1 MCGILGQVDYLSTS
15 AWNESKFKKALSLQK
30 HRGPDDSGVV
40 VGEDFIFGHRR
51 LSIIDLDSHAKQ
63 PMTSSDGEVILV
75 FNGEIYNYQELR
87 KDLVKKGYSFSTKS
101 DTEVLLYSYYEHG
114 IECIQNFIGMFAF
127 AIFDNR
133 TQKTFIVRD
142 RLGVKPLYYCKIKD
156 TITFS
161 SEIKS
166 ILELA
171 DLDVALNIKAVSS
184 YLSFRYPILDD
195 TFFDSIYSLPP
206 AHYIELTK
214 GSFFIN
220 EYWSLVDSFK
230 EQKVDKGEEFY
241 LNKLQHLL
249 ESSVKYRMISDVP
262 IGVFLS
268 GGVDSSVI
276 TSIMANESKDPVN
289 TFTIG
294 FNESEFNEFSYAD
307 IIAKKYNTRHHKI
320 IIDSADYLENLEK
333 LIKYKD
339 APLSVPN
346 EVPLYIMSKELK
358 KNITVVLSGE
368 GADEIFAG
376 YGRIFR
382 SPYDLYR
389 IQNIDSLD
397 LSDDE
402 KDKLCKNFI
411 KKYIVDSFESDVD
424 HFHNIYSYTSLLDKK
439 ALLNSSIPLDD
450 IENDFLDKFIYLFN
464 EIKNETYY
472 NKMMYVFEKIHLVGL
487 LQRLDVS
494 TMAASIEARVPF
506 VDHRLVEFAFSIPF
520 KYKIKWGKDN
530 SKYNSRVLMSD
541 QISEKYDTPKYILK
555 KAFENKLPNEILYR
569 KKVGF
574 PVPLYNWLGGEFKKY
589 AETILLSSA
598 AQSRGIYNVANIEKM
613 LNNDR
618 VHEDH
623 GLAMKIWMLVN
634 LELFCM
640 RYFNKSISF
649 KG

>member
-1 MCGILGQVDYLSTS
+1 
-15 AWNESKFKKALSLQK
+15 
-30 HRGPDDSGVV
+30 
-40 VGEDFIFGHRR
+40 
-51 LSIIDLDSHAKQ
+51 
-63 PMTSSDGEVILV
+63 
-75 FNGEIYNYQELR
+75 
-87 KDLVKKGYSFSTKS
+87 
-101 DTEVLLYSYYEHG
+101 
-114 IECIQNFIGMFAF
+114 MFAF

-133 TQKTFIVRD
+133 TKKTFIVRD

-171 DLDVALNIKAVSS
+171 DLDEALNIKAVSS
-184 YLSFRYPILDD
+184 YLSFRYPILND
-195 TFFDSIYSLPP
+195 TFFESIYSLPP

-214 GSFFIN
+214 DSFLIK
-220 EYWSLVDSFK
+220 EYWSLVDRFK
-230 EQKVDKGEEFY
+230 EQKEDKGEEFY
-241 LNKLQHLL
+241 LNKLQYLL

-262 IGVFLS
+262 FGAFLS
-268 GGVDSSVI
+268 GGVDSSIV

-294 FNESEFNEFSYAD
+294 FDEPEFNEFSYAD
-307 IIAKKYNTRHHKI
+307 IIAKKYNTNHHKI
-320 IIDSADYLENLEK
+320 VINSADYFNNLNQ

-358 KNITVVLSGE
+358 KYITVVLSGE

-382 SPYDLYR
+382 SPYDLNR

-402 KDKLCKNFI
+402 KDKFCKNFI

-424 HFHNIYSYTSLLDKK
+424 HFHTVYSYISFPEKK
-439 ALLNSSIPLDD
+439 ELLNPLIPLDD

-464 EIKNETYY
+464 EIKDETYY

-487 LQRLDVS
+487 LHRLDTS
-494 TMAASIEARVPF
+494 TMAASIEARAPF

-520 KYKIKWGKDN
+520 KYKMKWCEDS
-530 SKYNSRVLMSD
+530 SKYNSRILMSD
-541 QISEKYDTPKYILK
+541 QISEKYDTPKYLLK

-649 KG
+649 KI

>member
-1 MCGILGQVDYLSTS
+1 
-15 AWNESKFKKALSLQK
+15 
-30 HRGPDDSGVV
+30 
-40 VGEDFIFGHRR
+40 
-51 LSIIDLDSHAKQ
+51 
-63 PMTSSDGEVILV
+63 
-75 FNGEIYNYQELR
+75 
-87 KDLVKKGYSFSTKS
+87 
-101 DTEVLLYSYYEHG
+101 
-114 IECIQNFIGMFAF
+114 MFAF

-133 TQKTFIVRD
+133 TKKTFIVRD

-171 DLDVALNIKAVSS
+171 DLDEALNIKAVSS
-184 YLSFRYPILDD
+184 YLSFRYPILND
-195 TFFDSIYSLPP
+195 TFFESIYSLPP

-214 GSFFIN
+214 DSFLIK
-220 EYWSLVDSFK
+220 EYWSLVDRFK
-230 EQKVDKGEEFY
+230 EQKEDKGEEFY
-241 LNKLQHLL
+241 LNKLQYLL

-262 IGVFLS
+262 LGTFLS
-268 GGVDSSVI
+268 GGVDSSIV

-294 FNESEFNEFSYAD
+294 FDEPEFNEFSYAD
-307 IIAKKYNTRHHKI
+307 TIANKYNTNHHKI
-320 IIDSADYLENLEK
+320 VINGADYFNNLK
-333 LIKYKD
+333 QLIKYKD

-358 KNITVVLSGE
+358 KYITVVLSGE

-402 KDKLCKNFI
+402 KDKLCKYFI
-411 KKYIVDSFESDVD
+411 KKYIVDNFESDVD
-424 HFHNIYSYTSLLDKK
+424 HFHSIYSYTSLLDKK
-439 ALLNSSIPLDD
+439 AILNSSIPLDD

-487 LQRLDVS
+487 LQRLDTS

-520 KYKIKWGKDN
+520 KYKIKWCKDGGKY
-530 SKYNSRVLMSD
+530 KSRVLMSNE
-541 QISEKYDTPKYILK
+541 ISERYDIPKYILK
-555 KAFENKLPNEILYR
+555 KAYENELPKDILYR
-569 KKVGF
+569 KKAGF
-574 PVPLYNWLGGEFKKY
+574 PVPLHDWLGGKFRKY
-589 AETILLSSA
+589 AKKILLSKA
-598 AQSRGIYNVANIEKM
+598 AKNRKIYNIDNIKKILDSDE
-613 LNNDR
+613 L
-618 VHEDH
+618 HADH
-623 GLAMKIWMLVN
+623 GFAMKIWMLVN
-634 LELFCM
+634 LELFS
-640 RYFNKSISF
+640 REYFDN
-649 KG
+649 

>member
-15 AWNESKFKKALSLQK
+15 AWNESKFTKALSLQK

-101 DTEVLLYSYYEHG
+101 DTEVLLYSYYEYG

-195 TFFDSIYSLPP
+195 TFFESIYSLPP
-206 AHYIELTK
+206 AHYIELTQD
-214 GSFFIN
+214 SFLIK
-220 EYWSLVDSFK
+220 EYWSLVDRFK
-230 EQKVDKGEEFY
+230 EQKEDKGEEFY
-241 LNKLQHLL
+241 LNKLQYLL

-262 IGVFLS
+262 FGAFLS
-268 GGVDSSVI
+268 GGVDSSIV

-294 FNESEFNEFSYAD
+294 FDEPEFNEFSYAD
-307 IIAKKYNTRHHKI
+307 IIAKKYNTNHHKI
-320 IIDSADYLENLEK
+320 VINSADYFNNLNQ

-358 KNITVVLSGE
+358 KYITVVLSGE

-382 SPYDLYR
+382 SPHDLYR

-397 LSDDE
+397 LSSEE
-402 KDKLCKNFI
+402 KDKLCINFI

-487 LQRLDVS
+487 LQRLDTS

-520 KYKIKWGKDN
+520 KYKIKWCKDGGKY
-530 SKYNSRVLMSD
+530 KSRVLMSNE
-541 QISEKYDTPKYILK
+541 ISERYDIPKYILK
-555 KAFENKLPNEILYR
+555 KAYENELPKDILYR
-569 KKVGF
+569 KKAGF
-574 PVPLYNWLGGEFKKY
+574 PVPLHDWLGGKFRKY
-589 AETILLSSA
+589 AKKILLSKA
-598 AQSRGIYNVANIEKM
+598 AKNRKIYNIDNIKKILDSDE
-613 LNNDR
+613 L
-618 VHEDH
+618 HADH
-623 GLAMKIWMLVN
+623 GFAMKIWMLVN
-634 LELFCM
+634 LELFS
-640 RYFNKSISF
+640 REYFDN
-649 KG
+649 

>member
-15 AWNESKFKKALSLQK
+15 AWNESKFTKALSLQK

-101 DTEVLLYSYYEHG
+101 DTEVLLYSYYEYG

-195 TFFDSIYSLPP
+195 TFFESIYSLPP
-206 AHYIELTK
+206 AHYIELTQD
-214 GSFFIN
+214 SFLIK
-220 EYWSLVDSFK
+220 EYWSLVDRFK
-230 EQKVDKGEEFY
+230 EQKEDKGEEFY
-241 LNKLQHLL
+241 LNKLQYLL

-262 IGVFLS
+262 FGAFLS
-268 GGVDSSVI
+268 GGVDSSIV

-294 FNESEFNEFSYAD
+294 FDEPEFNEFSYAD
-307 IIAKKYNTRHHKI
+307 IIAKKYNTNHHKI
-320 IIDSADYLENLEK
+320 VINSADYFNNLNQ

-358 KNITVVLSGE
+358 KYITVVLSGE

-382 SPYDLYR
+382 SPHDLYR

-397 LSDDE
+397 LSSEE
-402 KDKLCKNFI
+402 KDKLCINFI

-424 HFHNIYSYTSLLDKK
+424 HFHTVYSYISFPEKK
-439 ALLNSSIPLDD
+439 ELLNPLIPLDD

-464 EIKNETYY
+464 EIKDETYY

-487 LQRLDVS
+487 LHRLDTS

-520 KYKIKWGKDN
+520 KYKIKWCKDGGKY
-530 SKYNSRVLMSD
+530 KSRVLMSNE
-541 QISEKYDTPKYILK
+541 ISERYDIPKYILK
-555 KAFENKLPNEILYR
+555 KAYENELPKDILYR
-569 KKVGF
+569 KKAGF
-574 PVPLYNWLGGEFKKY
+574 PVPLHDWLGGKFRKY
-589 AETILLSSA
+589 AKKILLSKA
-598 AQSRGIYNVANIEKM
+598 AKNRKIYNIDNIKKILDSDE
-613 LNNDR
+613 L
-618 VHEDH
+618 HADH
-623 GLAMKIWMLVN
+623 GFAMKIWMLVN
-634 LELFCM
+634 LELFS
-640 RYFNKSISF
+640 REYFDN
-649 KG
+649 

>member
-1 MCGILGQVDYLSTS
+1 MCGILGQVDYLSTI

-195 TFFDSIYSLPP
+195 TFFENVYSLPP
-206 AHYIELTK
+206 AHYIELTQD
-214 GSFFIN
+214 SFFIK

-230 EQKVDKGEEFY
+230 KQKEDKGEEFY

-262 IGVFLS
+262 FGAFLS
-268 GGVDSSVI
+268 GGVDSSIV
-276 TSIMANESKDPVN
+276 TSIMASESKDPIN

-294 FNESEFNEFSYAD
+294 FDEPEFNEFSHAD
-307 IIAKKYNTRHHKI
+307 IIANKYKTNHHKI
-320 IIDSADYLENLEK
+320 VIDSADYFNNLK
-333 LIKYKD
+333 HLIKYKD

-358 KNITVVLSGE
+358 KYITVVLSGE

-382 SPYDLYR
+382 SPYDLSR
-389 IQNIDSLD
+389 IQKIDSLD

-411 KKYIVDSFESDVD
+411 KKYTVDSFESDVD

-520 KYKIKWGKDN
+520 KYKMKWCEDR
-530 SKYNSRVLMSD
+530 SKYNSKILMSD
-541 QISEKYDTPKYILK
+541 QISEKYDTPKYLLK

-569 KKVGF
+569 KKLGF
-574 PVPLYNWLGGEFKKY
+574 PVPLNDWLGGKFRKY
-589 AETILLSSA
+589 TKNILLSRVA
-598 AQSRGIYNVANIEKM
+598 KNRKIYNIDNIKKI
-613 LNNDR
+613 LDSDKLR
-618 VHEDH
+618 EDH
-623 GLAMKIWMLVN
+623 GFAMKIWMLVN
-634 LELFCM
+634 LELFI
-640 RYFNKSISF
+640 REYFDE
-649 KG
+649 

>member
-40 VGEDFIFGHRR
+40 VGENFIFGHRR

-101 DTEVLLYSYYEHG
+101 DTEVLLYSYYEYG

-195 TFFDSIYSLPP
+195 TFFDGIYSLPP
-206 AHYIELTK
+206 AHYIELTQD
-214 GSFFIN
+214 SFLIK
-220 EYWSLVDSFK
+220 EYWSLVDRFK
-230 EQKVDKGEEFY
+230 EQKEDKGEEFY
-241 LNKLQHLL
+241 LNKLQYLL

-262 IGVFLS
+262 FGAFLS
-268 GGVDSSVI
+268 GGVDSSIV

-294 FNESEFNEFSYAD
+294 FDEPEFNEFSYAD
-307 IIAKKYNTRHHKI
+307 IIAKKYNTNHHKI
-320 IIDSADYLENLEK
+320 VINSADYFNNLNQ

-358 KNITVVLSGE
+358 KYITVVLSGE

-382 SPYDLYR
+382 SPHDLYR

-397 LSDDE
+397 LSSDE
-402 KDKLCKNFI
+402 KDKLCINFI

-424 HFHNIYSYTSLLDKK
+424 HFHTVYSYISLLDKK
-439 ALLNSSIPLDD
+439 ALLNPLIPLDD

-464 EIKNETYY
+464 EIKDETYY

-487 LQRLDVS
+487 LHRLDVS

-520 KYKIKWGKDN
+520 KYKIKWCKDS

-574 PVPLYNWLGGEFKKY
+574 PVPLHNWFDGKFKKY
-589 AETILLSSA
+589 AKTILLGSA
-598 AQSRGIYNVANIEKM
+598 AKSRKIYNIGNIKKM

-618 VHEDH
+618 LHKDH
-623 GLAMKIWMLVN
+623 DFAMKIWMLVN
-634 LELFCM
+634 LELFSQE
-640 RYFNKSISF
+640 YFDN
-649 KG
+649 